1 MLAIHIGKALE
12 CLEVSFWWVNTHA
25 QRMVSKIQNHL
36 IAAEG
41 IAGNAACYMPWCSL
55 YMPHALCML
64 SSDFS
69 VNSVQLNKKITKEIG
84 SKY

>member
-1 MLAIHIGKALE
+1 MEMLAIHTGKALE
-12 CLEVSFWWVNTHA
+12 CLEVSFWWLSTHA
-25 QRMVSKIQNHL
+25 QRMVGKIQKDL
-36 IAAEG
+36 IASEG

-69 VNSVQLNKKITKEIG
+69 INPAQFKKNHERSWI
-84 SKY
+84 